1 MFGTVHITVCKW
13 SSGIFFTLKTDF
25 ELIMTMHFDCLWLVL
40 FWQEYDGLFGF
51 TLSTWGQT
59 KIYITILFKKIK
71 DFLIFRT
78 IGSNFFGVFAGPK
91 YKFVRGKIM
100 DFFPGEHLDRSFL
113 I

>member
-1 MFGTVHITVCKW
+1 MFGTVHITVCKG
-13 SSGIFFTLKTDF
+13 SSCIFFTLKTDF
-25 ELIMTMHFDCLWLVL
+25 ELIMTIILTARGWPY

-71 DFLIFRT
+71 GFLSFWT
-78 IGSNFFGVFAGPK
+78 ISSIFFGIFAGPK

-100 DFFPGEHLDRSFL
+100 DFFGGEHLDRSLL